1 MLSEVQTELHHEE
14 RTVSRKKTN
23 DTRTVEIPVENS
35 KNVRPW
41 VFVQTMEGDNF
52 DEQIRDTSAFD
63 WMPVTFAVCRLGTDR
78 YPDIYLSFHYT
89 KK

>member
-1 MLSEVQTELHHEE
+1 MLSEVQTELYHEE

-23 DTRTVEIPVENS
+23 GTRTVEIPVENV

-41 VFVQTMEGDNF
+41 VIVQTMEDDNF

-63 WMPVTFAVCRLGTDR
+63 WMPVTFANCRLGIDR
-78 YPDIYLSFHYT
+78 YPDIYLSFHYP